1 LTNINGVLKY
11 SFILCRDNIPAILLA
26 EWDLSTEYFDEDFLS
41 GIMPVLF
48 ARDPR
53 AAKAGIKAN
62 PETAMKDLDKL
73 NRIFFIPESVELDG
87 ALKIV
92 KRARLG
98 DVDFGFKRKN
108 LDRVFEPEPFIQ
120 GKKHRFNFRNLI
132 IIHTHILRTIWTG
145 TSQDQSGAVQSHR
158 FTKFKNFKFIKNEV
172 KVLIQNFQIQAGQPT
187 TARVSSQL
195 AAFQTLQVEC

>member
-1 LTNINGVLKY
+1 MCINK
-11 SFILCRDNIPAILLA
+11 FILCRDNIPAILLA

-53 AAKAGIKAN
+53 AAEAGIKAN

-73 NRIFFIPESVELDG
+73 NRIFFIPESAELDG
-87 ALKIV
+87 APKIV

-98 DVDFGFKRKN
+98 DVDFVFKRKN

-120 GKKHRFNFRNLI
+120 GETQIITFEISKLIKITFTYSGPSGQGSARTNLALFNLTGSRN
-132 IIHTHILRTIWTG
+132 
-145 TSQDQSGAVQSHR
+145 S
-158 FTKFKNFKFIKNEV
+158 
-172 KVLIQNFQIQAGQPT
+172 
-187 TARVSSQL
+187 
-195 AAFQTLQVEC
+195 

>member
-1 LTNINGVLKY
+1 LCIKK
-11 SFILCRDNIPAILLA
+11 FILCRDNIPAILLA

-53 AAKAGIKAN
+53 AAEAGIKAN

-98 DVDFGFKRKN
+98 DVDFVFKRKN

-120 GKKHRFNFRNLI
+120 GKTKKFKFKNLT
-132 IIHTHILRTIWTG
+132 IIHTHILRTIRTG
-145 TSQDQSGAVQSHR
+145 TSQD
-158 FTKFKNFKFIKNEV
+158 
-172 KVLIQNFQIQAGQPT
+172 
-187 TARVSSQL
+187 
-195 AAFQTLQVEC
+195 

>member
-1 LTNINGVLKY
+1 
-11 SFILCRDNIPAILLA
+11 
-26 EWDLSTEYFDEDFLS
+26 
-41 GIMPVLF
+41 MPVLF

-53 AAKAGIKAN
+53 AAEAGIKAN

-98 DVDFGFKRKN
+98 DVDFVFKRKN

-120 GKKHRFNFRNLI
+120 GKTQKFNFRNLTK
-132 IIHTHILRTIWTG
+132 IHTHILRTIWTG
-145 TSQDQSGAVQSHR
+145 TSQDQSGAVQSYR
-158 FTKFKNFKFIKNEV
+158 FTK
-172 KVLIQNFQIQAGQPT
+172 
-187 TARVSSQL
+187 S
-195 AAFQTLQVEC
+195 